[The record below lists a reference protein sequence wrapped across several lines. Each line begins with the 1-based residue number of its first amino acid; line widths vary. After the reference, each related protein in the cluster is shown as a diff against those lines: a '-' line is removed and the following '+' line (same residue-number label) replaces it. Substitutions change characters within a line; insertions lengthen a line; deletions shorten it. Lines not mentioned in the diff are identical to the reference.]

1 MQKGRT
7 MHSCAGRET
16 EKYKNNDSSSYYT
29 IFKFNNNIR
38 NINYLSVKKIYKR
51 CRQRLYDHVDDDTK

>member
-7 MHSCAGRET
+7 VHSCTLQGET
-16 EKYKNNDSSSYYT
+16 QKQNNDSSSYYT

-38 NINYLSVKKIYKR
+38 NINYLSIINTHKR
-51 CRQRLYDHVDDDTK
+51 CRRIDDDDSTKR